1 MGIFQKLFALLL
13 AVTVLASLASAS
25 LFVADQREYTMVYRS
40 GQLVR
45 MVQAPGV
52 QAKWPLPLQEV
63 RTLDRRTLVST
74 GNTGDQPIAAGEG
87 PRVLLSWYVQWR
99 ITDPLHYLE
108 QVGDTS
114 DVGSVRLNA
123 ALRAALQDD
132 LGNVPLTQ
140 WLADMSGMSRMLK
153 ARLNTAAQQSGKPWG
168 LEVLDVRMTR
178 IDVDQQTA
186 EAAHARMH
194 ETLQQIAGA
203 FKGEAASA
211 ATVARAETD
220 AKRDALLA
228 EGRRQAQQIRGEGDA
243 EAIRI
248 YAQDYAKD
256 PRFASFFRSLAVYRK
271 SFDKKNDVLVI
282 DPADNPFFPH
292 LREGGGALPSVPAA
306 GR

>member
-13 AVTVLASLASAS
+13 AVTVVAVLTSAS
-25 LFVADQREYTMVYRS
+25 LFVADQRQYTMVYGS

-52 QAKWPLPLQEV
+52 QAKWPWPLQEV

-74 GNTGDQPIAAGEG
+74 GNTGDQPVAAGEG
-87 PRVLLSWYVQWR
+87 SRVLLAWYVQWR
-99 ITDPLHYLE
+99 ITDPLHYL
-108 QVGDTS
+108 QQMGNTVDAGA
-114 DVGSVRLNA
+114 VRLNA
-123 ALRAALQDD
+123 TLRAALQDD
-132 LGNVPLTQ
+132 LGNVTLTQ
-140 WLADMSGMSRMLK
+140 LLADTHGLSHTLK
-153 ARLNTAAQQSGKPWG
+153 GRLNAAARQSGKPWG
-168 LEVLDVRMTR
+168 LEVLDVRVTR
-178 IDVDQQTA
+178 IDVDQQAA
-186 EAAHARMH
+186 EAAHVRMR
-194 ETLQQIAGA
+194 EALQQMAGMLKEDAASVAGA
-203 FKGEAASA
+203 AH
-211 ATVARAETD
+211 VETD
-220 AKRDALLA
+220 ARRDALLT

-271 SFDKKNDVLVI
+271 SFNKKSDFLVI

-292 LREGGGALPSVPAA
+292 LREGGGGPPNVPAA

>member
-52 QAKWPLPLQEV
+52 QAKWPWPLQEV
-63 RTLDRRTLVST
+63 RTLDRRTLVSM
-74 GNTGDQPIAAGEG
+74 GNTGEQPVVAGED

-108 QVGDTS
+108 QVGNTS
-114 DVGSVRLNA
+114 DAGSVRLNA
-123 ALRAALQDD
+123 ALRATLQDD

-140 WLADMSGMSRMLK
+140 WLADMSGMSHMLK

-168 LEVLDVRMTR
+168 LEVLEVRVTR

-228 EGRRQAQQIRGEGDA
+228 EGRRQAQQIRGEGDV

>member
-52 QAKWPLPLQEV
+52 QAKWPWPLQEV
-63 RTLDRRTLVST
+63 RTLDRRTLVSM
-74 GNTGDQPIAAGEG
+74 GNTGEQPVVAGED

-108 QVGDTS
+108 QVGNTS
-114 DVGSVRLNA
+114 DAGSVRLNA
-123 ALRAALQDD
+123 ALRATLQDD

-140 WLADMSGMSRMLK
+140 WLADMSGMSHMLK

-168 LEVLDVRMTR
+168 LEVLEVRVTR

-220 AKRDALLA
+220 AKRDVLLA
-228 EGRRQAQQIRGEGDA
+228 EGRRQAQQIRGEGDV